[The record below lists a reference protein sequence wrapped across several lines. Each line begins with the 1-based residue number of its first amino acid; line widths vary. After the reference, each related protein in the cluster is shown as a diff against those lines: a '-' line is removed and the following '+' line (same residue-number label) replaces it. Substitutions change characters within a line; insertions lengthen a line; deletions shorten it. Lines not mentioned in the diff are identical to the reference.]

1 MKRVFSITLSNVG
14 NVSPLNKSSQQ
25 YNVIAPNAMDAIRK
39 ATKQFKRDQCWAAS
53 VVVEK
58 LEHIGPAI

>member
-1 MKRVFSITLSNVG
+1 MKRVFSITVSNVG
-14 NVSPLNKSSQQ
+14 NVSPLNKSVRQ

-39 ATKQFKRDQCWAAS
+39 ATKQFKKEEHWAAS